1 MGVRSRPSSGL
12 RMPPWNRTGDRMKIP
27 GYSRKGATPA
37 RVGMVL
43 LTAALVGG
51 GMGGSG
57 AGAAL
62 SGQCG
67 TIASIA
73 APASVVPGSLQDDSK
88 LVLVTEARQRTLTAA
103 LPVDF
108 IAPGLYADPAELL
121 SPRPTIAAGT
131 VVSSFL
137 IHSDPVGQP
146 QPRKRLS
153 ATVNFTSH

>member
-51 GMGGSG
+51 GMSGSG

-88 LVLVTEARQRTLTAA
+88 LLLVTEARQRTLTAA

-121 SPRPTIAAGT
+121 SPPPTIAAA
-131 VVSSFL
+131 SFGWTIL
-137 IHSDPVGQP
+137 VPPHPARPP
-146 QPRKRLS
+146 QPANRPS
-153 ATVNFTSH
+153 AARRFATP